1 MDKLGFLESGMAIDM
16 ADSQYLL
23 ILAPSLVIIL
33 MFLFFWLFM
42 KETSYDEVL
51 ARQKRDLKLPPVKT
65 DTRKKNEKKKN
76 KKKDVSGGGKGGESE
91 EELRDFEL
99 VDATS
104 STLNNEVPEVVPA
117 PLPVSVPVQSEP
129 PTGVRERKKK
139 EKKAKAAAAV
149 AAAASPPPAAPVT
162 TEKPEVNGSKPAV
175 SKEQPVPLTKQPSPP
190 QAQAPPPAAAETT
203 GKKKA
208 KKQKI
213 DTEEPPVEV
222 KPDQSPVVVKKVE
235 PVVKKVEPV
244 VKKVEPVLAEHKVQD
259 GAASTAVPPAPTTST
274 GSGRRK
280 SKKQKMEAAVTV
292 KEAPVQCSTPA
303 SQTES
308 VPSANHQGSK
318 TDEVAA
324 PSPARAS
331 TKQSKKQKNETD
343 KENSRVKLK
352 ELLASLGGLVLSDAD
367 VVSVVS
373 LLRDK
378 SPNTLDSWYKSAA
391 KFEPSAQQ
399 LAEKE
404 RLLTTLQEEAS
415 IAKDKV
421 KQLSQEL
428 QAEKQKSNRA
438 EAVLREQRVAMEKE
452 MSVMQAKAQSSYQE
466 LQSMQIKFQTLREQM
481 EGQISRL
488 QKENNIF
495 RDAVSSASTPIDNKQ
510 NTELN
515 NLRSE
520 CSSLMK
526 DLAET
531 KNKLQQEELQRKS
544 LEVNYNQNVS
554 QLEVQLQDAK
564 RGWEELQSFFH
575 SMNTERE
582 KLQAAKQ
589 ELQSQLLA
597 VETEMNNKNKEIQTL
612 HSSLTDTMVSKEQV
626 EQKVRQLLE
635 VSQHNLQPD
644 NSLQAQVQDLMTENK
659 ALKVQIES
667 LQHQVTSQANAVSH
681 CEELQKL
688 LAEKELQRKSLED
701 SLNAERSSGAS
712 RETNLQAFHSEN
724 VVLKAEV
731 HRLNTQISE
740 QASSLLAMDQ
750 LKQSLQEKEER
761 IKTVEVLLETG
772 LIQVANKEE
781 ELKNVRE
788 ENEDLKQHIEALLQR
803 TAEQQSDTTLLE
815 ELQRQVQE
823 KDEKIRSVEESL
835 KSALQKELIR
845 MKAIED
851 LEKHLGTVTA
861 ELDKVQSRETRENAD
876 MRARLLELQFQLTT
890 KEQEIQR
897 LEKQFEEKAREVE
910 EKMVASAQ
918 LVELQNRLATKEQE
932 FQVLQKEME
941 EKSRQAEEKLE
952 QQQQM
957 ASAVHSTELLTAIAE
972 KDGQLSDVQA
982 ELHDL
987 KEQVELYRKKNNE
1000 LREKNWCAMEAL
1012 SATETM
1018 LQGKLSKTVKESQTL
1033 MEATEAECRAVLH
1046 RLLPHVPV
1054 PTDQSHKEWL
1064 QNFESSMMEESAR
1077 ESAIAVQADNSHV
1090 QDLTE
1095 KLKEAEETQKVLQK
1109 DCETYKKVL
1118 AETEGI
1124 LQRLQSSVEQEECHW
1139 REKLEL
1145 AQAELREMTLKV
1157 TVLEQEVDRLG
1168 SDELECLRRD
1178 KQHLE
1183 SELERAERESATYVS
1198 EVRELKD
1205 LLTELQSKLDGS
1217 YTEAVRQNEELNLL
1231 KTQLTETLGKLEME
1245 ESERLKVA
1253 GDLYKAQQSLELIQ
1267 EEILKEAGQSNLIQ
1281 NSSLTTEADEV
1292 EHKEKMAAGLNQT
1305 VQELQEL
1312 LQAVNRQLTK
1322 RQERC
1327 DGDK

>member
-1 MDKLGFLESGMAIDM
+1 MAIEV

-65 DTRKKNEKKKN
+65 DARKKGEKKKN
-76 KKKDVSGGGKGGESE
+76 KKKENTGNEGGGGKGSESQDD
-91 EELRDFEL
+91 LQDFDL

-104 STLNNEVPEVVPA
+104 STLNNEVPEVVPV
-117 PLPVSVPVQSEP
+117 PLPVSVPVQAEP

-139 EKKAKAAAAV
+139 EKKAKASASVATAAP
-149 AAAASPPPAAPVT
+149 SPAPVT

-175 SKEQPVPLTKQPSPP
+175 RKEQTVPLSKQPSPP
-190 QAQAPPPAAAETT
+190 QAQAPPPAPATAETT

-208 KKQKI
+208 KKQKSE
-213 DTEEPPVEV
+213 TEEPPAEV

-235 PVVKKVEPV
+235 PV
-244 VKKVEPVLAEHKVQD
+244 LAEHKLQD
-259 GAASTAVPPAPTTST
+259 GAAPVAVPPAPTTST

-292 KEAPVQCSTPA
+292 NETQVQSSPPA
-303 SQTES
+303 SQTNS
-308 VPSANHQGSK
+308 VPPANHQSSK
-318 TDEVAA
+318 NDEAAA

-378 SPNTLDSWYKSAA
+378 SPNALDSWYKSAT

-428 QAEKQKSNRA
+428 QAEKQKNNRA
-438 EAVLREQRVAMEKE
+438 EAMLREQRVAMEKE
-452 MSVMQAKAQSSYQE
+452 MSVMQAKAQGSYQE

-481 EGQISRL
+481 EGQINRL

-495 RDAVSSASTPIDNKQ
+495 RDAVSSASTQIDNKQ

-520 CSSLMK
+520 CSGLMK
-526 DLAET
+526 DLAEI

-544 LEVNYNQNVS
+544 LEVNYKQNVS
-554 QLEVQLQDAK
+554 QLEAQLQDAK
-564 RGWEELQSFFH
+564 RRWEELQSYLH
-575 SMNTERE
+575 SVNTERE

-597 VETEMNNKNKEIQTL
+597 VETEMTNKNKEIQTL

-626 EQKVRQLLE
+626 EQKVMQLLE

-659 ALKVQIES
+659 SLKVQIEN

-681 CEELQKL
+681 FEELQKL

-724 VVLKAEV
+724 VFLKAEV
-731 HRLNTQISE
+731 HRLNTQLSE
-740 QASSLLAMDQ
+740 QASSLLAVDQ
-750 LKQSLQEKEER
+750 LKQSLQEKEEK
-761 IKTVEVLLETG
+761 IKTVETVIETG
-772 LIQVANKEE
+772 LIEVANKEE
-781 ELKNVRE
+781 ELKIVRE
-788 ENEDLKQHIEALLQR
+788 ENDKLKRHVEALQQQ
-803 TAEQQSDTTLLE
+803 TAEQKQSDTTLLE
-815 ELQRQVQE
+815 GLQRQIQE
-823 KDEKIRSVEESL
+823 KDEKVRSVEESL
-835 KSALQKELIR
+835 KSSLTKESSR
-845 MKAIED
+845 VKVIED
-851 LEKHLGTVTA
+851 LEKKLENMTA
-861 ELDKVQSRETRENAD
+861 ELGKVQSRGTQENTD
-876 MRARLLELQFQLTT
+876 MRAQLLELQSRF
-890 KEQEIQR
+890 
-897 LEKQFEEKAREVE
+897 
-910 EKMVASAQ
+910 
-918 LVELQNRLATKEQE
+918 ATKEQE
-932 FQVLQKEME
+932 LQVLQKEME
-941 EKSRQAEEKLE
+941 EQSRQAEEKIE
-952 QQQQM
+952 QKQQQM
-957 ASAVHSTELLTAIAE
+957 ASAVPSKELLTAIAE
-972 KDGQLSDVQA
+972 KDRQLSDVQS
-982 ELHDL
+982 ELHEL
-987 KEQVELYRKKNNE
+987 KEKVELYRKKNNE

-1018 LQGKLSKTVKESQTL
+1018 LQGKLSKTVKESQTSL
-1033 MEATEAECRAVLH
+1033 EAAEAECRAVLH
-1046 RLLPHVPV
+1046 RLLPHVPL
-1054 PTDQSHKEWL
+1054 PTDQSHKAWL
-1064 QNFESSMMEESAR
+1064 QKFESSMMEASAR
-1077 ESAIAVQADNSHV
+1077 EMATANQAPSADDAYV
-1090 QDLTE
+1090 QDLRE

-1118 AETEGI
+1118 ADTEGI

-1145 AQAELREMTLKV
+1145 AQSELREMTLKV
-1157 TVLEQEVDRLG
+1157 TVLEQEVDRLS
-1168 SDELECLRRD
+1168 SDGELESLRRE

-1183 SELERAERESATYVS
+1183 FELERAERESATYVS

-1231 KTQLTETLGKLEME
+1231 KTQLTETLGKLKTE

-1267 EEILKEAGQSNLIQ
+1267 EEIIKEAGLSNLIQ
-1281 NSSLTTEADEV
+1281 NSSLTTEEEKI
-1292 EHKEKMAAGLNQT
+1292 EHKEKMSAGLNQT

-1322 RQERC
+1322 GQERC
-1327 DGDK
+1327 EGDK